1 MYKKTVPKTV
11 NLPDERSFILRYRRA
26 TRNELPANVTIKK
39 TYKQRAAPTNKRR
52 RIRGRGLGNFIKK
65 LMKHSTVRKLG
76 KAALKELPAVYGKA
90 LQKLANKN
98 LR

>member
-1 MYKKTVPKTV
+1 MPKTV

-52 RIRGRGLGNFIKK
+52 RIRGSFIKK

-76 KAALKELPAVYGKA
+76 KAALKELPTVYGKV